1 MDLNPTQSPAQA
13 PVKVQPSQPT
23 NPTGGISF
31 AEAMQ
36 KVLSGASV
44 SRLEWSDKNPVFLSH
59 DGFLSIEIDGKDH
72 TLLLREVDMR
82 PEDWYVL

>member
-1 MDLNPTQSPAQA
+1 
-13 PVKVQPSQPT
+13 
-23 NPTGGISF
+23 
-31 AEAMQ
+31 MQ